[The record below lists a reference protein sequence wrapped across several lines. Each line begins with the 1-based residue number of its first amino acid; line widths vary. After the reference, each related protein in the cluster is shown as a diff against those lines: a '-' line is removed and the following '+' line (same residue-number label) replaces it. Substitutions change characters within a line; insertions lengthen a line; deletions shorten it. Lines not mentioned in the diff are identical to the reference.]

1 MSPHAG
7 TAGAGSRRIAICLS
21 HFHPT
26 VGGAERQLFQLAQC
40 WAGWGHAPLVLTRH
54 VPGLPTHEMV
64 SGIEIRRVIRT
75 LDAGP
80 MFGMSFLV
88 LLAANLL
95 RFTRRY
101 DVVLAAQAPWE
112 AVATGLVAHRLGK
125 PSIVRIASV
134 GPAGDLAQIRRAKGR
149 ALLRRL
155 VLRNSCFLAP
165 SAQARAELA
174 ALGCSGHSI
183 RSISN
188 GVDID
193 RFSPPP
199 AAARPPDEAR
209 SRTALFVGRLT
220 DLKNPLAVLRAW
232 RHVERRGEHRLLVA
246 GDGPLRESL
255 QAYCRQEKL
264 ASVEFL
270 GQADDMPAVYRRAA
284 VLVQPSPNE
293 GCSNALL
300 EAMACGLC
308 PIVSRVP
315 GNLDVV
321 QHDVT
326 GLTITLNDDAS
337 LAAALL
343 RSLDDAAL
351 RTRLA
356 EAARRH
362 VVSHHSLERVA
373 RQYLELFDELLAAR
387 S

>member
-1 MSPHAG
+1 
-7 TAGAGSRRIAICLS
+7 
-21 HFHPT
+21 
-26 VGGAERQLFQLAQC
+26 
-40 WAGWGHAPLVLTRH
+40 
-54 VPGLPTHEMV
+54 
-64 SGIEIRRVIRT
+64 
-75 LDAGP
+75 
-80 MFGMSFLV
+80 
-88 LLAANLL
+88 LL
-95 RFTRRY
+95 RFARRY

-112 AVATGLVAHRLGK
+112 AVATGLVARRLGK

-134 GPAGDLAQIRRAKGR
+134 GPAGDLAQIRRAKGSR
-149 ALLRRL
+149 LLRRL
-155 VLRNSCFLAP
+155 VLRNRCFLAP
-165 SAQARAELA
+165 SAQARTELA
-174 ALGCSGHSI
+174 ALGCSSDCI

-188 GVDID
+188 GVDLD
-193 RFSPPP
+193 RFSPPR
-199 AAARPPDEAR
+199 AAEPPDEPR

-321 QHDVT
+321 QHEVT
-326 GLTITLNDDAS
+326 GLTITLNDDAA

-362 VVSHHSLERVA
+362 VVSHHALDHVA
-373 RQYLELFDELLAAR
+373 RQYLELFDELLAAWT
-387 S
+387 